1 MVYHNISLYYPQG
14 SEYWVPSK
22 KVVFDPTFPEKLCTI
37 DFEEVTKEKVAT
49 VTANFL
55 THPEWDPV
63 SAGMYEF
70 MLFSWIMHPTT

>member
-1 MVYHNISLYYPQG
+1 M
-14 SEYWVPSK
+14 
-22 KVVFDPTFPEKLCTI
+22 CTI

-70 MLFSWIMHPTT
+70 MVFSWIMHPTTLLGALSKRDTNSWASSTMYIKISTVL

>member
-1 MVYHNISLYYPQG
+1 MKNKCHTTS
-14 SEYWVPSK
+14 SK

-70 MLFSWIMHPTT
+70 MVFSWIMHPTTLLGALCNRE